1 MNKLNILASIIE
13 GETLCLIDDLLEDQT
28 FKELFYKYA
37 KTKNLDEASRLLTEY
52 VNEELA

>member
-13 GETLCLIDDLLEDQT
+13 GETLCLIDELLEDKT
-28 FKELFYKYA
+28 FKFMFYKYA
-37 KTKNLDEASRLLTEY
+37 KTKSVDEAAKLLTLY